1 MRMLYSPKALSV
13 PMSELLRATRDLD
26 TQMRQWWAQL
36 PAPFKRRPSSK
47 LFRNNPNLDPT
58 QWSYINFAYHGT
70 LCAIHN
76 VITYPWVQ
84 SRFDFAQN
92 QSLIQQV
99 EESSRAVADASRALA
114 SVTQHTEV
122 HPGSHVWYD
131 DPSLSLFP
139 MMSLCD
145 NRTFH
150 LTLLL

>member
-13 PMSELLRATRDLD
+13 PEAELLRTTRDLD
-26 TQMRQWWAQL
+26 SQMRQWWARL

-47 LFRNNPNLDPT
+47 LFRDNPNLDPT

-84 SRFDFAQN
+84 SRFDLAQN

-114 SVTQHTEV
+114 SITQHTEV
-122 HPGSHVWYD
+122 HAGSHVWYD
-131 DPSLSLFP
+131 DPIFP
-139 MMSLCD
+139 LLPKPTLCEH
-145 NRTFH
+145 RAYH
-150 LTLLL
+150 LTLAL